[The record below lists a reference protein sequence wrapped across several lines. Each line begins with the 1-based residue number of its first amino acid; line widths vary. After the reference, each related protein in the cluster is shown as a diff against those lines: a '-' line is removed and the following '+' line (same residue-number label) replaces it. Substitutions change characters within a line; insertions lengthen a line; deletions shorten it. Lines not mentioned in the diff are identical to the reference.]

1 MFQVCEPKPP
11 PNARHLI
18 WDIQDNFESFKTVWV
33 TATGKTEIC
42 LQIELT
48 NFQTIG
54 DKDEPLKKEVCVYV
68 GNSLPLSASAIPA
81 VTKRIVGIF
90 DVMAERENFVGSHC
104 QKAEEDFFF
113 TSSL

>member
-1 MFQVCEPKPP
+1 MS
-11 PNARHLI
+11 N
-18 WDIQDNFESFKTVWV
+18 